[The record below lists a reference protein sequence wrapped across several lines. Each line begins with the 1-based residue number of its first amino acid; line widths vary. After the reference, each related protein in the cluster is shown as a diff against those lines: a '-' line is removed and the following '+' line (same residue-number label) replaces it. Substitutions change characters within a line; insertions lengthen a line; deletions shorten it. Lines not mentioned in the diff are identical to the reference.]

1 MQLNPDAAFDC
12 LFMAEHLGR
21 DSGTFTRAELH
32 LFGYLACLLW
42 LYRRHTLSDW
52 GYLFVGTELGA
63 PYSLDIDNAVWELQ
77 ERGYFTRSQNR
88 MSISSVAQQQ
98 LQEFLSLSLNK
109 ERSECLYAACSST
122 SVFSA
127 GMVVGAMSQEPE
139 LKRAVDVPS
148 NRPLLEDAAQ
158 AQLYEQFDALRQAL
172 HNENIDLRVPSVAWL
187 TALYSLQAP
196 TEP

>member
-42 LYRRHTLSDW
+42 LYRRHALSDW
-52 GYLFVGTELGA
+52 GYLFFGTELGA
-63 PYSLDIDNAVWELQ
+63 PFSLEIDNAIWELQ
-77 ERGYFTRSQNR
+77 ERGYFVRAQDR
-88 MSISSVAQQQ
+88 LRISGVAQQQ
-98 LQEFLSLSLNK
+98 LQEFLNLSLNK

-122 SVFSA
+122 SVFSS
-127 GMVVGAMSQEPE
+127 GMVVGALSQEPE
-139 LKRAVDVPS
+139 LKRAGDVPS

-158 AQLYEQFDALRQAL
+158 EQLYEQFDVLHEAL
-172 HNENIDLRVPSVAWL
+172 HNENIDLRVPSIVWL
-187 TALYSLQAP
+187 TALYTSQGPSEA
-196 TEP
+196 